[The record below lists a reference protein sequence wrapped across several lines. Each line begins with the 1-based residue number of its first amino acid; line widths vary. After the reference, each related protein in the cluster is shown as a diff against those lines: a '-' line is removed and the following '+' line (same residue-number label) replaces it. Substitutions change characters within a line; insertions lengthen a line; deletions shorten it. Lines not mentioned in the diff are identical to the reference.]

1 MASVVCMAG
10 VALEFAVFELP
21 ALAVD
26 CFLYGANVALYYG
39 GWMGLLSVMFEK
51 AERGR
56 LMSLLGGLQRW
67 AGVVGPLLGGAVVH
81 VSSTRWAVAMQLPL
95 IAVTLTC
102 TLLSKSI
109 HDASNTLKQ
118 QEATNTAAAA
128 AAASES
134 GSTGGAGGARATIKK
149 LWQHRFTSLTVG
161 GFACIVMAMRS
172 GRRMMIPLIAL
183 RLSLAPFYVGA
194 AVSLSYSVDATFF
207 WVGGI
212 VSDRFGRRWA
222 ALPTATL
229 MALSYFALSFATS
242 VPVFIACLV
251 FFGAADTF
259 GSGLL
264 DTMVADT
271 APSDCR
277 AENVALTRSIL
288 ESGQLA
294 GPLLMGLLMLYVDV
308 RITCYVMGTLGL
320 CAALIALFSS
330 VFSSSLTLTDD
341 SSNHVAPA
349 VVQVSPQTPTEQ
361 QPLLLNA
368 HVEQRTLPANEKN

>member
-1 MASVVCMAG
+1 
-10 VALEFAVFELP
+10 
-21 ALAVD
+21 
-26 CFLYGANVALYYG
+26 
-39 GWMGLLSVMFEK
+39 
-51 AERGR
+51 
-56 LMSLLGGLQRW
+56 
-67 AGVVGPLLGGAVVH
+67 
-81 VSSTRWAVAMQLPL
+81 
-95 IAVTLTC
+95 
-102 TLLSKSI
+102 
-109 HDASNTLKQ
+109 
-118 QEATNTAAAA
+118 
-128 AAASES
+128 
-134 GSTGGAGGARATIKK
+134 
-149 LWQHRFTSLTVG
+149 
-161 GFACIVMAMRS
+161 
-172 GRRMMIPLIAL
+172 
-183 RLSLAPFYVGA
+183 
-194 AVSLSYSVDATFF
+194 VSLSYSVDATFF